1 MIKRISLLVAAALM
15 AAMMMVATAAPAFA
29 ISDADAEEQGCNKVR
44 GQVVCTTKDY
54 PGKSDQASGDPEPG
68 GIATNTKKT
77 QGNLENDS
85 PGPPKT
91 GTSCDG
97 PPGRCK

>member
-1 MIKRISLLVAAALM
+1 MIKRISSLIGAALL
-15 AAMMMVATAAPAFA
+15 AASLMVASAAPAFA
-29 ISDADAEEQGCNKVR
+29 DADKDPNDNCTKTQG
-44 GQVVCTTKDY
+44 QWVCTTKDY
-54 PGKSDQASGDPEPG
+54 PGNSDNASGDPEPG
-68 GIATNTKKT
+68 GTTTTTKKT

>member
-1 MIKRISLLVAAALM
+1 MKRILMMLALAAFMVAALSVSALS
-15 AAMMMVATAAPAFA
+15 AFA
-29 ISDADAEEQGCNKVR
+29 ISDADAEAQGCNKVK

-54 PGKSDQASGDPEPG
+54 PGQSDQANGDPEPG
-68 GIATNTKKT
+68 GIAETTKKT

-91 GTSCDG
+91 GTTCDG
-97 PPGRCK
+97 PPGRCN